1 MPRWVYLNS
10 PSISLPHSYFPQLR
24 EGLPFYAADAPGD
37 TLFPD
42 HLLTQVRAA
51 LARIVPTVRLDSKF
65 KRCRRTQDV
74 SIRINQQ

>member
-24 EGLPFYAADAPGD
+24 EGLPFYAADARGD

-51 LARIVPTVRLDSKF
+51 LARIVPTVRLTHTSDSAE
-65 KRCRRTQDV
+65 TIGQLPAHP
-74 SIRINQQ
+74 

>member
-1 MPRWVYLNS
+1 MLRTPR
-10 PSISLPHSYFPQLR
+10 R
-24 EGLPFYAADAPGD
+24 D

-51 LARIVPTVRLDSKF
+51 LARIVPTVRLDSEF
-65 KRCRRTQDV
+65 KRYRRTRAV